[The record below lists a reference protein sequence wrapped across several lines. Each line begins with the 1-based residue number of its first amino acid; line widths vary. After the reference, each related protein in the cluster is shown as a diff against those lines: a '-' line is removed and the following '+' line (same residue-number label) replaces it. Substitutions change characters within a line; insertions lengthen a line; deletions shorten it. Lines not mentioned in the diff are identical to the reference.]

1 MKNVK
6 LLIIIFYVV
15 IIVFIFVF
23 KIVTSKSDVVE
34 EDVKVEFFEE
44 DILEFDIEED
54 FSDIKFIFSG
64 NEGVFVFDNKNND
77 FISNIKTGFYVNDG
91 IFKDDYFYLVDRQGL
106 KIFDISDIKEPVMVS
121 SFNTFGN
128 SLSIDIDKNFIF
140 LADGNNGFVVFEV
153 LENMRIRMREHINV
167 RGIVSTIKKYN
178 DYIILSGPG
187 AGIMIYEEKEG
198 NFFLVASKNIFAAL
212 KEMHILNDKLYVND
226 EFLGI
231 FIYDLMNFNEN
242 KILEPE
248 IVIVEMPYSIFPVE
262 EGIFFSNVDGL
273 YYYDFEEDISRKILE
288 SKNSRNVLYINDKDL
303 FLLKRN
309 MGFEKYS
316 IDNFEKIFD
325 FNIFNSVSYIKKSDK
340 YLIFEDNGTFF
351 YLNENFNIVNSLNYS
366 GNIYKGK
373 NNLYV
378 FDGSDLIIINDVVS
392 KIEFSQNILKI
403 KETSDNVFVFF
414 ENNYY
419 YDLKNSIFFNIAKSR
434 DLDFFND
441 KIIYSIDNVL
451 YEYSE
456 KGENKKVFEFFND
469 ILFFSNNEV
478 LITVDLDE
486 ILFLNQNY
494 EVFYYDFIDHKP
506 DLILVYDDY
515 LFVSK
520 RNILR
525 IYDLNNPFLN
535 KEISLNMPIIDIEY
549 DGNYV
554 YLSFYSEGAGIYEID
569 KNLNLIEKE
578 FIYFFNAYKMIK

>member
-1 MKNVK
+1 VKNVK